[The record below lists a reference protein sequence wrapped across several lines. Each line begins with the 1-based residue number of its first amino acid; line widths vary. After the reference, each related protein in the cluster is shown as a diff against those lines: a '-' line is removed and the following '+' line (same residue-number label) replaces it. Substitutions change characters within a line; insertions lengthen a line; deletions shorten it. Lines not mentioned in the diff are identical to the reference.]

1 MSVKLAD
8 VDDYINPSQACINPL
23 FTDKKTNKD
32 EEKPEES
39 KARLP
44 SSNVK
49 TKRVARR
56 RRRVP
61 LTLEDQPSLDLQA
74 QEETMSA
81 QKRPTLS
88 YALDDDDDIK
98 LSVNSAQVT
107 TTIGTARV
115 PEKKDTK
122 ATVSV
127 ADCLACSG
135 CITSAEAVLVTQH
148 SVKTLIENCSTLRN
162 DRRVIFTIS
171 PAVIADLARDL
182 LLRLD
187 EGSVEGGSSTQ
198 LLTSTVFKKLTTF
211 LSQNFNADVVIDGT
225 IPQKISLLE
234 SALEFCKRYRY
245 NHGGT
250 ERKNQLHGKETHQE
264 IDDRIEVST
273 PSIALSATET
283 RFLLRTN
290 KESSHQIEGVEVKH
304 DGGID
309 SRLHFLHSS
318 GGDLALAIK
327 DRNVLPMLASSCPGF
342 VCYVEKTVMDA
353 VPNLCTVKSPMA
365 IAGSLI
371 KHNVHKVID
380 PMNRYDLEGSL
391 DALLNNGGDGIEKP
405 IYHVSVMPCHDK
417 KLEAERKDL
426 AWETFNQQQE
436 ELVPDVD
443 LVITTNELCTVLA
456 DAAAAKGIEPGEQL
470 TIVQKYFLNLPTSPS
485 EIEALTESGE
495 SKNAV
500 STMKGSG
507 SYADFIFRFAS
518 SELFGHSIPADE
530 PLPWKK
536 VGNAMKGIASRRTRS
551 RVKTGGSSNDI
562 ADSSEVYL
570 FRHSDDSYSCKQS
583 SDDDEAVLKFATAY
597 GFKNI
602 QIMMSKASTGEM
614 KMNGYHYVESMA
626 CPSGCLNGG
635 GQTHASNN
643 DSKREKPSEM
653 RNRVEKT
660 RSLMQNVTPWIKP
673 GERPSDPCITAH
685 RHLHTRFHVVPKLEL
700 STGATAG
707 VAIDDTMW

>member
-1 MSVKLAD
+1 MAVTLAE
-8 VDDYINPSQACINPL
+8 VNDYINPSQACINPL
-23 FTDKKTNKD
+23 FTDKKTDKD
-32 EEKPEES
+32 ENKTND
-39 KARLP
+39 AQ
-44 SSNVK
+44 SSS
-49 TKRVARR
+49 TKKVARR

-61 LTLEDQPSLDLQA
+61 LTLEDQTSSDLQA
-74 QEETMSA
+74 PEETLTA

-88 YALDDDDDIK
+88 YALDDDDDIQ

-107 TTIGTARV
+107 TSIDTARV
-115 PEKKDTK
+115 PEKKDVK
-122 ATVSV
+122 ATLSV

-148 SVKTLIENCSTLRN
+148 SVKTLVEKCAASRN
-162 DRRVIFTIS
+162 DSRVAFTIS
-171 PAVIADLARDL
+171 PAVIADLTRVL
-182 LLRLD
+182 MFRPD
-187 EGSVEGGSSTQ
+187 EGSVEGSDSVHSM
-198 LLTSTVFKKLTTF
+198 TSTVFKKLTTF
-211 LSQNFNADVVIDGT
+211 LSRKFNADLVLDGT

-234 SALEFCKRYRY
+234 SALEFCERYRY
-245 NHGGT
+245 IHGGT
-250 ERKNQLHGKETHQE
+250 GRKNLSHGEEKHQL
-264 IDDRIEVST
+264 IDDRIDLST

-290 KESSHQIEGVEVKH
+290 KDSSDHLEGIEVKH
-304 DGGID
+304 DGGGD
-309 SRLHFLHSS
+309 SRLHFLHSN
-318 GGDLALAIK
+318 GGNLSLAIN

-371 KHNVHKVID
+371 KHDAHKPTD
-380 PMNRYDLEGSL
+380 AMSRYNLEGTL
-391 DALLNNGGDGIEKP
+391 DSLLNNGDVGIQKP
-405 IYHVSVMPCHDK
+405 IFHVSIMPCHDK

-436 ELVPDVD
+436 ALVPDVD
-443 LVITTNELCTVLA
+443 LVITTNELCTVLD
-456 DAAAAKGIEPGEQL
+456 DAAAAAGTESGEQL
-470 TIVQKYFLNLPTSPS
+470 SRVQKYFLDLPTAPS
-485 EIEALTESGE
+485 KIITETESGGQD
-495 SKNAV
+495 AA

-518 SELFGHSIPADE
+518 SELFGYSIPADE

-536 VGNAMKGIASRRTRS
+536 VGNSTKGIASRRTRS
-551 RVKTGGSSNDI
+551 RVGGAKAV
-562 ADSSEVYL
+562 ADSSEICL
-570 FRHSDDSYSCKQS
+570 FRHSDHSYSCQQRG
-583 SDDDEAVLKFATAY
+583 DDDVTVLKFATAY

-602 QIMMSKASTGEM
+602 QMMMSKTLTGEM

-635 GQTHASNN
+635 GQTHASN

-660 RSLMQNVTPWIKP
+660 RTLMQNVIPWMKP
-673 GERPSDPCITAH
+673 GEAASDPCSTAH
-685 RHLHTRFHVVPKLEL
+685 KLLHTRFHVVPKLEL

-707 VAIDDTMW
+707 VAIDDTLW